1 MKKEEQKEKKNH
13 KNAKYVS
20 AIAICTVMALSLFLA
35 ATLAASD
42 VEKGRTDPGT
52 IEEAHAVF
60 NITEAVLEAE
70 EGTPT
75 EEEGPTPT
83 TNKSE
88 TDDTISSP
96 GGVIEEAHEVFNI
109 TVAVLLEA
117 EEGTPTEEEGP
128 TPTTNKS
135 ETDDTI
141 SSPGGVIEE
150 AHEVFN
156 ITEAVLL
163 EAEEGTPTEE
173 EEPTP
178 ITNEAETDLAISSP
192 GWTTIKLEGF
202 PSGWP
207 SYKWSRSGSGTCR
220 YTPGMKTLIGTI
232 RVVTAPG
239 VQIGVL
245 VHAAILSQSA
255 TIIPTIWMAGW
266 STDRST

>member
-60 NITEAVLEAE
+60 NITEAV
-70 EGTPT
+70 
-75 EEEGPTPT
+75 
-83 TNKSE
+83 
-88 TDDTISSP
+88 
-96 GGVIEEAHEVFNI
+96 
-109 TVAVLLEA
+109 LEA

-232 RVVTAPG
+232 RVVTVPG

-245 VHAAILSQSA
+245 VDAAILSQSA